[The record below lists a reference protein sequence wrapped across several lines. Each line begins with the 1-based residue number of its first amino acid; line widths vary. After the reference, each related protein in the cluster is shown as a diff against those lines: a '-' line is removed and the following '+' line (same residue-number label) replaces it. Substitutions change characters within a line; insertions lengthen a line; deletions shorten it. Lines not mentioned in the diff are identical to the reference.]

1 MSTLKNQKMRIA
13 EERKENNMKFHSKV
27 RELRKEEYALNMR
40 IRTTIAD
47 IVPTERRNAIPASQL
62 ITKISPEY
70 MSKKEFIA
78 YLSNYCNKPHIVITK
93 STGERC
99 RLCSNKQRVTKYF
112 QEYDE
117 NGRKIGGLIERHSW
131 INVYYLIKL

>member
-1 MSTLKNQKMRIA
+1 MSTIKNQKMRIA
-13 EERKENNMKFHSKV
+13 EERKENNIMFHSKV
-27 RELRKEEYALNMR
+27 QELKKEEYALKMR

-62 ITKISPEY
+62 ITKISPEF

-78 YLSNYCNKPHIVITK
+78 YLSSCCNKPYIVITK

-117 NGRKIGGLIERHSW
+117 NGRKIGGLIARHSW

>member
-27 RELRKEEYALNMR
+27 QELRKEEYALKMR

-62 ITKISPEY
+62 VTKISPEY

-78 YLSNYCNKPHIVITK
+78 YLSSCCNKPYVVITK

-117 NGRKIGGLIERHSW
+117 NGNKVGQLIARHVW